1 MKYFANIHNAE
12 ELRKAYR
19 ANVITMHPDRGGNE
33 EEFKAM
39 QAEFETLKK
48 QYQNGT
54 AYTYE
59 SHQETAEERARREA
73 EEARERE
80 EWARWEAE
88 EKARREQEE
97 REKAERIRKAQEVSR
112 AAVRAW
118 AGILERVAADAT
130 GQKARFYRFS
140 DKKEAAAF
148 VATTKRN
155 IKAVINHYFPGL
167 KVSVKISG
175 EIWKEKFIISWE
187 DGPSVKEL
195 RDTCKELAF
204 FLPASYCCAGPAEDY
219 GHYEED
225 HATAPWREA
234 YGQALGDIDDFKT
247 VRTLSDEGKQ
257 EAEAL
262 AARYFVNF
270 DPKSNAPKFAANLE
284 EFGNLA
290 KAAGFEGENLT
301 NIFRTITGQY
311 YADLC
316 GYWSEIKGEVNRRQ
330 LADVLAEYV
339 AVTVTDQEKAD
350 RRAAEFRPRYGE
362 ALRKLRELTGVGNT
376 DKDGDAVC
384 FFAGDRNSRRRLT
397 IAEAVERL
405 EQGEAVA
412 FGTEHKGE
420 DGRAWYWGK
429 FAGGYKTQ
437 DKRAEKFA
445 AAGLTIRGHVSPNSF
460 ISLHGIA
467 PEFAAAIRADLED
480 IEKQRREWEAKQNG
494 TQQADNEPTAN
505 EPTDTQQATA
515 EAVTTDESNGDGLR
529 MEQYSEKATVIRGYN
544 EQQAAELEAMGGKE
558 WRNLKGGKG
567 YIFSTRRH
575 GDELAEWMKQQ
586 QGEGTTAPAADEPA
600 AATLHEAEEITD
612 TTTATASESDPE
624 ALRGATLQEI
634 ERKSDRTAAPA
645 WLKPGATFKRTA
657 SDGREVVAICTR
669 LLLDGFAYI
678 TANGCG
684 VVDHVRAFTGYNF
697 DGLTPCD
704 IDDDAP
710 EFARML
716 RNFQRIRKGF
726 EEYQTAHPYTE
737 QGDTATA
744 SAPADNEQADTLESG
759 QDKAP
764 ESTERPDTTTDT
776 TDENKPEAADLSPVL
791 QAFADALRIF
801 ADIMQQAKQ
810 WEGVT
815 VPAATLARWK
825 QEAEDGTK
833 TAAARLC
840 EVCACLASLTPD
852 NRRDFDALGAIF
864 WSLAEQMRTATDRAD
879 LLNGYEFARAQLFD
893 LIDRTQ
899 NENQARAVREANEQR
914 KAA

>member
-1 MKYFANIHNAE
+1 MKYFANIHNAD
-12 ELRKAYR
+12 ELRKAFGAYCM
-19 ANVITMHPDRGGNE
+19 TMHPDKGGNE
-33 EEFKAM
+33 EDFKM
-39 QAEFETLKK
+39 MLNEYEQAARNLDGTK
-48 QYQNGT
+48 QSRKT
-54 AYTYE
+54 
-59 SHQETAEERARREA
+59 ETAEERARREA
-73 EEARERE
+73 EEQRERE
-80 EWARWEAE
+80 EWARREAE

-118 AGILERVAADAT
+118 AAKLERVAADAT
-130 GQKARFYRFS
+130 GQKARFYRFN

-167 KVSVKISG
+167 KVAVKISG

-187 DGPSVKEL
+187 DGPSVQTL

-204 FLPASYCCAGPAEDY
+204 FLPACYNCADIGEDY
-219 GHYEED
+219 GHFEED
-225 HATAPWREA
+225 HSTAPWREA
-234 YGQALGDIDDFKT
+234 YGQALGDIDDFET

-262 AARYFVNF
+262 AARYFANF
-270 DPKSNAPKFAANLE
+270 DPKSDAPKFAANLE

-316 GYWSEIKGEVNRRQ
+316 GYWSEITGEVSRRQ

-339 AVTVTDQEKAD
+339 TVTVTEQEKAD

-362 ALRKLRELTGVGNT
+362 ALRKLRDLTGVGST

-405 EQGEAVA
+405 EQGEAVS

-420 DGRAWYWGK
+420 DGAAWYWGK

-445 AAGLTIRGHVSPNSF
+445 AAGLTICGHVSPNSF

-467 PEFAAAIRADLED
+467 PEFAAAIRADLQD
-480 IEKQRREWEAKQNG
+480 IERQRKEWEDKQNG
-494 TQQADNEPTAN
+494 TQKADNSETAAK
-505 EPTDTQQATA
+505 TDNAKQESR
-515 EAVTTDESNGDGLR
+515 EAVTSDE
-529 MEQYSEKATVIRGYN
+529 
-544 EQQAAELEAMGGKE
+544 
-558 WRNLKGGKG
+558 
-567 YIFSTRRH
+567 
-575 GDELAEWMKQQ
+575 
-586 QGEGTTAPAADEPA
+586 TAPAEGLELVELADGLAVTGNSRTTYKHRRDIKAHGAHWNKAAQQWEAHSAEDCETLRRWFALREQTTATTQDEP
-600 AATLHEAEEITD
+600 TTD
-612 TTTATASESDPE
+612 NTATAS
-624 ALRGATLQEI
+624 
-634 ERKSDRTAAPA
+634 
-645 WLKPGATFKRTA
+645 
-657 SDGREVVAICTR
+657 
-669 LLLDGFAYI
+669 
-678 TANGCG
+678 
-684 VVDHVRAFTGYNF
+684 
-697 DGLTPCD
+697 TP
-704 IDDDAP
+704 
-710 EFARML
+710 
-716 RNFQRIRKGF
+716 
-726 EEYQTAHPYTE
+726 
-737 QGDTATA
+737 
-744 SAPADNEQADTLESG
+744 
-759 QDKAP
+759 
-764 ESTERPDTTTDT
+764 
-776 TDENKPEAADLSPVL
+776 ADLSPVL
-791 QAFADALRIF
+791 QAFADVLRIF
-801 ADIMQQAKQ
+801 ADIMEQAKQ

-840 EVCACLASLTPD
+840 EVCACLGCLTPD
-852 NRRDFDALGAIF
+852 SRRDFDALGAIF
-864 WSLAEQMRTATDRAD
+864 WSLSEQIRNGCDSDTLQAATD
-879 LLNGYEFARAQLFD
+879 YARAQLFD

-899 NENQARAVREANEQR
+899 TENQARAVREAFQSFRE
-914 KAA
+914 AA

>member
-1 MKYFANIHNAE
+1 MKYFANIHSAD

-19 ANVITMHPDRGGNE
+19 ANVINMHPDRGGNE

-39 QAEFETLKK
+39 QAEFESLKK

-59 SHQETAEERARREA
+59 SHHQETAEERARREA

-88 EKARREQEE
+88 ERARREQEE
-97 REKAERIRKAQEVSR
+97 HEKAERIRKAQEISR

-130 GQKARFYRFS
+130 GQKARFYRFN

-167 KVSVKISG
+167 KVAVKISG
-175 EIWKEKFIISWE
+175 EIWKEKFVISWE
-187 DGPSVKEL
+187 DGPSVQTL

-204 FLPASYCCAGPAEDY
+204 FLPACYHCADMGEDY

-234 YGQALGDIDDFKT
+234 YGQALGDIDDFET

-262 AARYFVNF
+262 AARILSGWDNVEGGRIRVTLSEFCNLREALGF
-270 DPKSNAPKFAANLE
+270 DRLNDRRMYWTNYANNDRRENGEDVADMYRDALRRVIYENA
-284 EFGNLA
+284 
-290 KAAGFEGENLT
+290 
-301 NIFRTITGQY
+301 TIT
-311 YADLC
+311 
-316 GYWSEIKGEVNRRQ
+316 
-330 LADVLAEYV
+330 
-339 AVTVTDQEKAD
+339 VTEQEKAD
-350 RRAAEFRPRYGE
+350 RRAAEFRPRYGK
-362 ALRKLRELTGVGNT
+362 ALKLLQQLTGVGNA

-384 FFAGDRNSRRRLT
+384 FFTGDRNSRRRLT

-405 EQGEAVA
+405 EQGEAVS
-412 FGTEHKGE
+412 FGTEHKNE
-420 DGRAWYWGK
+420 DGTAWYWGK

-480 IEKQRREWEAKQNG
+480 IEKQRKEWEAKQSG
-494 TQQADNEPTAN
+494 TQQADNSETAN
-505 EPTDTQQATA
+505 EPTESNRTSSESNAESISSAAESRERKATA
-515 EAVTTDESNGDGLR
+515 KGESVTTAQGLT
-529 MEQYSEKATVIRGYN
+529 MEKYSEKATIIRGYN
-544 EQQAAELEAMGGKE
+544 ADQLAELLAMGGKE

-567 YIFSTRRH
+567 VIFSTRRH
-575 GDELAEWMKQQ
+575 GDELAAWMEQQ
-586 QGEGTTAPAADEPA
+586 QGEGTTAPAADEP
-600 AATLHEAEEITD
+600 
-612 TTTATASESDPE
+612 TATASESEPE

-645 WLKPGATFKRTA
+645 WLKPGATFKRTT

-678 TANGCG
+678 TANGCA
-684 VVDHVRAFTGYNF
+684 VVDHVAAFAGYNF

-704 IDDDAP
+704 IDDNAP
-710 EFARML
+710 EFANML

-726 EEYQTAHPYTE
+726 EEYQTAHPYTD
-737 QGDTATA
+737 QGDTLHEA
-744 SAPADNEQADTLESG
+744 

-764 ESTERPDTTTDT
+764 ESTERPDTT
-776 TDENKPEAADLSPVL
+776 DEPAESEQEAADLLPVL
-791 QAFADALRIF
+791 QAFADFFGTLS
-801 ADIMQQAKQ
+801 DIMQQAKQ
-810 WEGVT
+810 WDGVT
-815 VPAATLARWK
+815 IPAATLERWK

-852 NRRDFDALGAIF
+852 SRRDFDALGAIF
-864 WSLAEQMRTATDRAD
+864 WSLSEQIRNGCNPDTLQAATD
-879 LLNGYEFARAQLFD
+879 YARAQLFD

>member
-1 MKYFANIHNAE
+1 MKYFANIHSAD

-19 ANVITMHPDRGGNE
+19 AHVITMHPDRGGNE

-59 SHQETAEERARREA
+59 SRHTETAEERARREA

-88 EKARREQEE
+88 EKRRREQEE

-130 GQKARFYRFS
+130 GQKARFYRFN

-187 DGPSVKEL
+187 DGPSVQTL

-204 FLPASYCCAGPAEDY
+204 FLPACYHCADIGEDY

-234 YGQALGDIDDFKT
+234 YGQALGDIDSFET

-262 AARYFVNF
+262 AARYFANF
-270 DPKSNAPKFAANLE
+270 DPKSDAPKFAANLQE
-284 EFGNLA
+284 LINMA
-290 KAAGFEGENLT
+290 KAVGFYKDTKIT
-301 NIFRTITGQY
+301 NIFRQLTGNYYGDMYGVCDNITG
-311 YADLC
+311 
-316 GYWSEIKGEVNRRQ
+316 EVSRRQ

-339 AVTVTDQEKAD
+339 AVTVTEQEKAE
-350 RRAAEFRPRYGE
+350 RRAAEFRPHYGK
-362 ALRKLRELTGVGNT
+362 ALKSLQQLTGVGNT

-384 FFAGDRNSRRRLT
+384 FFTTDRNSRRRLT

-405 EQGEAVA
+405 EQGEAVS

-467 PEFAAAIRADLED
+467 PEFAAAIRADLQD
-480 IEKQRREWEAKQNG
+480 IERQRKQWEQEQTAKASENRTSSESNAESISSAAESRERKATAKADNGKKAAKTGNTKQESRETVTSDETAPAEGLELVELADGLAVTGNSRTTYKHRRDIKAHGCTWNKTAQQWEAHSAEDCETLRRWFALRDQTTAT
-494 TQQADNEPTAN
+494 TQDEPTAN
-505 EPTDTQQATA
+505 EPTDT
-515 EAVTTDESNGDGLR
+515 
-529 MEQYSEKATVIRGYN
+529 N
-544 EQQAAELEAMGGKE
+544 E
-558 WRNLKGGKG
+558 R
-567 YIFSTRRH
+567 
-575 GDELAEWMKQQ
+575 
-586 QGEGTTAPAADEPA
+586 AD
-600 AATLHEAEEITD
+600 TLHEAEDITD
-612 TTTATASESDPE
+612 GEADTTATASE
-624 ALRGATLQEI
+624 
-634 ERKSDRTAAPA
+634 TA
-645 WLKPGATFKRTA
+645 
-657 SDGREVVAICTR
+657 REVSP
-669 LLLDGFAYI
+669 LL
-678 TANGCG
+678 
-684 VVDHVRAFTGYNF
+684 
-697 DGLTPCD
+697 
-704 IDDDAP
+704 
-710 EFARML
+710 
-716 RNFQRIRKGF
+716 
-726 EEYQTAHPYTE
+726 
-737 QGDTATA
+737 
-744 SAPADNEQADTLESG
+744 
-759 QDKAP
+759 
-764 ESTERPDTTTDT
+764 
-776 TDENKPEAADLSPVL
+776 EAVADL
-791 QAFADALRIF
+791 LRTF

-815 VPAATLARWK
+815 IPAATLARWK

-852 NRRDFDALGAIF
+852 SRKEFDALGVIF
-864 WSLAEQMRTATDRAD
+864 WTLSEQIRNGYSPENLQGATD
-879 LLNGYEFARAQLFD
+879 YARAQLFD

-899 NENQARAVREANEQR
+899 NANQARAVREANRETSESKAEALSSFAESGTRKPTGNSEGDEQR
-914 KAA
+914 RAA

>member
-1 MKYFANIHNAE
+1 MKYFSNIHNAD

-19 ANVITMHPDRGGNE
+19 AHVINMHPDRGGNE

-39 QAEFETLKK
+39 QAEFEQLKK

-59 SHQETAEERARREA
+59 SRHQETAEERARREA

-130 GQKARFYRFS
+130 GQKARFYRFN

-167 KVSVKISG
+167 KVAVKISG

-187 DGPSVKEL
+187 DGPSVQTL

-225 HATAPWREA
+225 HSTAPWREA
-234 YGQALGDIDDFKT
+234 YGQALGDIDRFET

-262 AARYFVNF
+262 AARILSGWNNVEGGRIRVTLSEFCNLREALGF
-270 DPKSNAPKFAANLE
+270 DRLNDRRMYWTNYANNDRREDGEDVADMYRDALRRVIYENA
-284 EFGNLA
+284 
-290 KAAGFEGENLT
+290 
-301 NIFRTITGQY
+301 TIT
-311 YADLC
+311 
-316 GYWSEIKGEVNRRQ
+316 
-330 LADVLAEYV
+330 
-339 AVTVTDQEKAD
+339 VTEQEKTE

-362 ALRKLRELTGVGNT
+362 ALRKLRELTGVGNA

-384 FFAGDRNSRRRLT
+384 FFTADRNSRRRLT

-412 FGTEHKGE
+412 FGTEHTGA
-420 DGRAWYWGK
+420 DGDKWYWGK

-467 PEFAAAIRADLED
+467 PEFAAAIRADLQD
-480 IEKQRREWEAKQNG
+480 IEKQRKEWEQEQTAKASKK
-494 TQQADNEPTAN
+494 TDNEPTAAK
-505 EPTDTQQATA
+505 TDNTKQEDR
-515 EAVTTDESNGDGLR
+515 EAVTVNEGNADGLT
-529 MEQYSEKATVIRGYN
+529 MEKYSEKATVIRGYN

-558 WRNLKGGKG
+558 WRERVT
-567 YIFSTRRH
+567 F
-575 GDELAEWMKQQ
+575 LA
-586 QGEGTTAPAADEPA
+586 
-600 AATLHEAEEITD
+600 H
-612 TTTATASESDPE
+612 
-624 ALRGATLQEI
+624 
-634 ERKSDRTAAPA
+634 
-645 WLKPGATFKRTA
+645 
-657 SDGREVVAICTR
+657 
-669 LLLDGFAYI
+669 
-678 TANGCG
+678 
-684 VVDHVRAFTGYNF
+684 
-697 DGLTPCD
+697 
-704 IDDDAP
+704 
-710 EFARML
+710 
-716 RNFQRIRKGF
+716 
-726 EEYQTAHPYTE
+726 
-737 QGDTATA
+737 
-744 SAPADNEQADTLESG
+744 ADTVTSWPSG
-759 QDKAP
+759 
-764 ESTERPDTTTDT
+764 
-776 TDENKPEAADLSPVL
+776 
-791 QAFADALRIF
+791 
-801 ADIMQQAKQ
+801 
-810 WEGVT
+810 
-815 VPAATLARWK
+815 
-825 QEAEDGTK
+825 
-833 TAAARLC
+833 
-840 EVCACLASLTPD
+840 
-852 NRRDFDALGAIF
+852 
-864 WSLAEQMRTATDRAD
+864 
-879 LLNGYEFARAQLFD
+879 
-893 LIDRTQ
+893 
-899 NENQARAVREANEQR
+899 
-914 KAA
+914 

>member
-1 MKYFANIHNAE
+1 MKYFANIHNAD

-19 ANVITMHPDRGGNE
+19 AHVINMHPDRGGNE

-39 QAEFETLKK
+39 KAEFEQLKK

-130 GQKARFYRFS
+130 GQKARFYRFN

-167 KVSVKISG
+167 KVAVKISG

-187 DGPSVKEL
+187 DGPSVQTL

-204 FLPASYCCAGPAEDY
+204 FLPACYHCADMGEDY

-225 HATAPWREA
+225 RETAPWREA
-234 YGQALGDIDDFKT
+234 YGQALGDIDDFET

-262 AARYFVNF
+262 AARILSGWDHVEGGRIRVTLSEFC
-270 DPKSNAPKFAANLE
+270 NLRE
-284 EFGNLA
+284 AL
-290 KAAGFEGENLT
+290 GFERLNDRRMYWTNYASNDRREDGEDVADMYRDALRRVIYENA
-301 NIFRTITGQY
+301 TIT
-311 YADLC
+311 
-316 GYWSEIKGEVNRRQ
+316 
-330 LADVLAEYV
+330 
-339 AVTVTDQEKAD
+339 VTEQEKAE

-362 ALRKLRELTGVGNT
+362 ALRKLRDLTGVGST

-384 FFAGDRNSRRRLT
+384 FFTADRNSRRRLT
-397 IAEAVERL
+397 IAEAVELL
-405 EQGEAVA
+405 EQGEAVS

-420 DGRAWYWGK
+420 DGHAWYWGK

-460 ISLHGIA
+460 VFLHGIA
-467 PEFAAAIRADLED
+467 QEFAAAIRADLED
-480 IEKQRREWEAKQNG
+480 IERQRREWEAKQNG
-494 TQQADNEPTAN
+494 TQQADNSETAN
-505 EPTDTQQATA
+505 EPT
-515 EAVTTDESNGDGLR
+515 ESKGENVTTAQGLT
-529 MEQYSEKATVIRGYN
+529 MEKYSEKATVIRGYN
-544 EQQAAELEAMGGKE
+544 ADQLAELLAMGGKE
-558 WRNLKGGKG
+558 WNRLKGGKG
-567 YIFSTRRH
+567 VIFSTRRH
-575 GDELAEWMKQQ
+575 ADELAAWMDQQ
-586 QGEGTTAPAADEPA
+586 QGEGTTAPADDEP
-600 AATLHEAEEITD
+600 
-612 TTTATASESDPE
+612 TATASESEPE

-645 WLKPGATFKRTA
+645 WLKPGATFKRTT

-678 TANGCG
+678 TANGCT
-684 VVDHVRAFTGYNF
+684 VVDHVAAFAGYDF

-704 IDDDAP
+704 IDDNAP
-710 EFARML
+710 EFAHML

-737 QGDTATA
+737 Q
-744 SAPADNEQADTLESG
+744 ADTLHEAEDITG
-759 QDKAP
+759 
-764 ESTERPDTTTDT
+764 TTTDT
-776 TDENKPEAADLSPVL
+776 TTDESEPEAADLSPAL
-791 QAFADALRIF
+791 QAFADVLRIF
-801 ADIMQQAKQ
+801 AGIMQQAKQ

-815 VPAATLARWK
+815 IPAATLERWK

-852 NRRDFDALGAIF
+852 SRKDFDALGAIF
-864 WSLAEQMRTATDRAD
+864 WSLSEQIRNGCNPDTLQAATD
-879 LLNGYEFARAQLFD
+879 YARAQLFD

>member
-1 MKYFANIHNAE
+1 MKYFANIHNAD

-19 ANVITMHPDRGGNE
+19 AHVITMHPDRGGNE

-54 AYTYE
+54 AYTYTQ
-59 SHQETAEERARREA
+59 HQETAEERARREE

-130 GQKARFYRFS
+130 GQKARFYRFN

-148 VATTKRN
+148 MATTKRN

-187 DGPSVKEL
+187 DGPSVQTL

-204 FLPASYCCAGPAEDY
+204 FLPACYHCADIGEDY

-225 HATAPWREA
+225 HETAPWREA
-234 YGQALGDIDDFKT
+234 YGQALGDIDDYET
-247 VRTLSDEGKQ
+247 ARTLSDEGKQ

-262 AARYFVNF
+262 AARYFANF
-270 DPKSNAPKFAANLE
+270 DPKSDAPKFAASLQELINM
-284 EFGNLA
+284 A
-290 KAAGFEGENLT
+290 KAAGFYKETKIT
-301 NIFRTITGQY
+301 NIFRQLTGNYYGDMYGVCDKITG
-311 YADLC
+311 
-316 GYWSEIKGEVNRRQ
+316 EVSRRQ
-330 LADVLAEYV
+330 LADVLAEHV
-339 AVTVTDQEKAD
+339 AVTVTEKEKAD

-362 ALRKLRELTGVGNT
+362 ALRKLRDLTGVGST

-384 FFAGDRNSRRRLT
+384 FFTGDRNSRRRLT
-397 IAEAVERL
+397 IAEAVESL
-405 EQGEAVA
+405 EKGEAVA

-420 DGRAWYWGK
+420 DGTAWYWGK

-480 IEKQRREWEAKQNG
+480 IEKQRREWENKQNG
-494 TQQADNEPTAN
+494 TQQADNEPTAAK
-505 EPTDTQQATA
+505 TDNTKQESR
-515 EAVTTDESNGDGLR
+515 EAVT
-529 MEQYSEKATVIRGYN
+529 
-544 EQQAAELEAMGGKE
+544 
-558 WRNLKGGKG
+558 
-567 YIFSTRRH
+567 
-575 GDELAEWMKQQ
+575 GDE
-586 QGEGTTAPAADEPA
+586 TAPAEGLELVELADGLAVVGNSRTTYKHRRDIKAHGCTWNKTAQQWEAHTPESCETLRRWFALREQTTATTQDEPTTDNA
-600 AATLHEAEEITD
+600 ATNEQGDTLHEAEDITD
-612 TTTATASESDPE
+612 TTT
-624 ALRGATLQEI
+624 G
-634 ERKSDRTAAPA
+634 
-645 WLKPGATFKRTA
+645 
-657 SDGREVVAICTR
+657 
-669 LLLDGFAYI
+669 
-678 TANGCG
+678 
-684 VVDHVRAFTGYNF
+684 
-697 DGLTPCD
+697 
-704 IDDDAP
+704 
-710 EFARML
+710 
-716 RNFQRIRKGF
+716 
-726 EEYQTAHPYTE
+726 
-737 QGDTATA
+737 
-744 SAPADNEQADTLESG
+744 
-759 QDKAP
+759 
-764 ESTERPDTTTDT
+764 T
-776 TDENKPEAADLSPVL
+776 TDESEPEAADLSPVL
-791 QAFADALRIF
+791 QAFADILRIF

-825 QEAEDGTK
+825 QEATEGTK

-852 NRRDFDALGAIF
+852 SRKDFDALGVIF
-864 WSLAEQMRTATDRAD
+864 WSLSEQIRNGCNPDTMQAATD
-879 LLNGYEFARAQLFD
+879 YARVQLFD

>member
-1 MKYFANIHNAE
+1 MK
-12 ELRKAYR
+12 
-19 ANVITMHPDRGGNE
+19 
-33 EEFKAM
+33 
-39 QAEFETLKK
+39 
-48 QYQNGT
+48 NGT

-59 SHQETAEERARREA
+59 SHHQETAEERARREA

-130 GQKARFYRFS
+130 GQKARFYRFN

-167 KVSVKISG
+167 KVAVKISG

-187 DGPSVKEL
+187 DGPSVQTL

-204 FLPASYCCAGPAEDY
+204 FLPACYHCADMGEDY

-225 HATAPWREA
+225 RETAPWREA
-234 YGQALGDIDDFKT
+234 YGQALGDIDDFET

-262 AARYFVNF
+262 AARILSGWDNVEGGRIRVTLSEFC
-270 DPKSNAPKFAANLE
+270 NLRE
-284 EFGNLA
+284 AL
-290 KAAGFEGENLT
+290 GFERLNDRRMYWTNYASNDRREDGEDVADMYRDALRRVIYENA
-301 NIFRTITGQY
+301 TIT
-311 YADLC
+311 
-316 GYWSEIKGEVNRRQ
+316 
-330 LADVLAEYV
+330 
-339 AVTVTDQEKAD
+339 VTEQEKAE

-362 ALRKLRELTGVGNT
+362 ALRKLRDLTGVGST

-384 FFAGDRNSRRRLT
+384 FFTADRNSRRRLT
-397 IAEAVERL
+397 IAEAVELL
-405 EQGEAVA
+405 EQGEAVS

-420 DGRAWYWGK
+420 DGHAWYWGK

-460 ISLHGIA
+460 VFLHGIA
-467 PEFAAAIRADLED
+467 QEFAAAIRADLED
-480 IEKQRREWEAKQNG
+480 IERQRREWEAKQNG
-494 TQQADNEPTAN
+494 TQQADNSETAN
-505 EPTDTQQATA
+505 EPT
-515 EAVTTDESNGDGLR
+515 ESKGENVTTAQGLT
-529 MEQYSEKATVIRGYN
+529 MEKYSEKATVIRGYN
-544 EQQAAELEAMGGKE
+544 ADQLAELLAMGGKE
-558 WRNLKGGKG
+558 WNRLKGGKG
-567 YIFSTRRH
+567 VIFSTRRH
-575 GDELAEWMKQQ
+575 ADELAAWMDQQ
-586 QGEGTTAPAADEPA
+586 QGEGTTAPADDEP
-600 AATLHEAEEITD
+600 
-612 TTTATASESDPE
+612 TATASESEPE

-645 WLKPGATFKRTA
+645 WLKPGATFKRTT

-678 TANGCG
+678 TANGCT
-684 VVDHVRAFTGYNF
+684 VVDHVAAFAGYDF

-704 IDDDAP
+704 IDDNAP
-710 EFARML
+710 EFAHML

-737 QGDTATA
+737 Q
-744 SAPADNEQADTLESG
+744 ADTLHEAEDITG
-759 QDKAP
+759 
-764 ESTERPDTTTDT
+764 TTTDT
-776 TDENKPEAADLSPVL
+776 TTDESEPEAADLSPAL
-791 QAFADALRIF
+791 QAFADVLRIF
-801 ADIMQQAKQ
+801 AGIMQQAKQ

-815 VPAATLARWK
+815 IPAATLERWK

-852 NRRDFDALGAIF
+852 SRKDFDALGAIF
-864 WSLAEQMRTATDRAD
+864 WSLSEQIRNGCNPDTLQAATD
-879 LLNGYEFARAQLFD
+879 YARAQLFD